1 MSIVRKQF
9 VFILN
14 QAVDMSNSSRIRG
27 EQMYFF
33 SNEVNSFKK
42 WLEKQDIDDELKKQ
56 LQIIGF
62 YYPPVRGNLLD
73 NTAVIVPLMICSA
86 GTFWIIRKIIQK
98 IQTEHRKELLSNFIT
113 KYDKLLILLD

>member
-1 MSIVRKQF
+1 
-9 VFILN
+9 
-14 QAVDMSNSSRIRG
+14 MSNSTKIR
-27 EQMYFF
+27 EKKMYFF
-33 SNEVNSFKK
+33 SNDEKKKKK
-42 WLEKQDIDDELKKQ
+42 WLEKTDIDDELKKQ

-113 KYDKLLILLD
+113 KYDKVLILLD